1 MNGLTPEALL
11 VLQKIIGACAARP
24 FTEAQAEQLCPAAL
38 CRAEL
43 QLALLELRE
52 AGLLELRQKLWGERL
67 YQISERHLP
76 LLQRMLFP
84 RVSVQAVKVNKMVV
98 EAGPELSGELFRA
111 LAFIAEEGLPLTAKG
126 AIHKKNINRLAASL
140 TLPEE
145 HLKGLFP
152 AAQQEVYPFPLP
164 VMVILDLLLCLGL
177 VRREDSAYLLVTQV
191 LESWLQLSGKQ
202 MSSLLYGLVLSRYG
216 QPDPAGQHF
225 RYMVS
230 SADYPSGRWFA
241 LPDILEWMLEAGLV
255 QEEAAAT
262 LEASART
269 WLTGLA
275 GFGWCELGS
284 TEDGAVCFR
293 WTAARPQLPLDEA
306 AAFLRRSLE
315 VQEPEG
321 VTEGSVDQQEDL
333 PQQDETRPASDS
345 PGFIVQ
351 PDFEVLV
358 PAECPYSHRWL
369 LAGCAE
375 LLHSDDLWSY
385 RLTRE
390 KLESAAELGMSP
402 GTVIS
407 WLADHAQGG
416 LPAQV
421 ELSLRQWSKG
431 IGRTELAVVILLAC
445 RSEADGNDIAAHPRL
460 SGMLARIGPLHFIV
474 RSEDV
479 EAVRKELEAAG
490 LAPPKRIAGQEAQPG
505 SRWPLLNGSQ
515 TEDFSAYA
523 LPVHGQ
529 ENGLFAFPPVPPLI
543 PLNLHAAEEA
553 VLSGL
558 AAVPQMWIKQ
568 WRKYHVTTAQ
578 KVMEQAL
585 EWGVKVR
592 LSMEGE
598 ACDFI
603 PAGISRNP
611 WEVQGTLLLAKPDRV
626 QEVRLNAADWQE
638 MQLMIPKMR
647 RNSSS
652 A

>member
-1 MNGLTPEALL
+1 MNGITAEALL
-11 VLQKIIGACAARP
+11 VLQKIVKACAARP
-24 FTEAQAEQLCPAAL
+24 FAEAQAEQLCPAAL

-67 YQISERHLP
+67 YQIPESQLP
-76 LLQRMLFP
+76 PLHRMLFP
-84 RVSVQAVKVNKMVV
+84 YEPVQAVNAIKIDE

-140 TLPEE
+140 KLPEE
-145 HLKGLFP
+145 PLKGLFP

-164 VMVILDLLLCLGL
+164 VMVVLDLLLCLGL
-177 VRREDSAYLLVTQV
+177 VRRGDSAYLLETER
-191 LESWLQLSGKQ
+191 LESWLHLSGKQ

-216 QPDPAGQHF
+216 QPDPAGQHI
-225 RYMVS
+225 RYLAF
-230 SADYPSGRWFA
+230 SADHPTGMWFA
-241 LPDILEWMLEAGLV
+241 LRDILERMLEAGLA
-255 QEEAAAT
+255 QDQDTAA
-262 LEASART
+262 LEASARG

-293 WTAARPQLPLDEA
+293 WTAARPQLPPNGA
-306 AAFLRRSLE
+306 AAFSSRSIE
-315 VQEPEG
+315 VQEAG
-321 VTEGSVDQQEDL
+321 DVTEGSLGQEDL
-333 PQQDETRPASDS
+333 PQQDEIRQAADS

-375 LLHSDDLWSY
+375 LQHSDDLWSY

-390 KLESAAELGMSP
+390 KLESAAEQGMSP
-402 GTVIS
+402 EAVIS
-407 WLADHAQGG
+407 WLAAHARGG

-421 ELSLRQWSKG
+421 ELSLRQWGKG
-431 IGRTELAVVILLAC
+431 IGRTELAEAILLAC

-460 SGMLARIGPLHFIV
+460 SGLLARIGPLPFIV
-474 RSEDV
+474 RSDDV
-479 EAVRKELEAAG
+479 ETVRKELGAAG
-490 LAPPKRIAGQEAQPG
+490 MAPPKRIAGQEAQPG
-505 SRWPLLNGSQ
+505 RDWPLVNGSR
-515 TEDFSAYA
+515 TGDIAVYA

-529 ENGLFAFPPVPPLI
+529 ATGLFAFAPVPPLV
-543 PLNLHAAEEA
+543 PSNLHATEEA
-553 VLSGL
+553 VLTGL

-568 WRKYHVTTAQ
+568 WRKYHATTAQ
-578 KVMEQAL
+578 KVMEQAM

-592 LSMEGE
+592 LSMEGKVCE
-598 ACDFI
+598 FI
-603 PAGISRNP
+603 PARISRNP
-611 WEVQGTLLLAKPDRV
+611 WEVQGALLLDKPDRV

-638 MQLMIPKMR
+638 MQLMIPNMR

>member
-1 MNGLTPEALL
+1 MNGLTAEAMV
-11 VLQKIIGACAARP
+11 VLQKIIKACAARP
-24 FTEAQAEQLCPAAL
+24 FGEAQAELLCPDAL

-67 YQISERHLP
+67 YQIPEKHLP
-76 LLQRMLFP
+76 SLQRILFP
-84 RVSVQAVKVNKMVV
+84 RVPVQAVEVTAMDE

-126 AIHKKNINRLAASL
+126 AIHKKNINRLAAGL
-140 TLPEE
+140 TLPGEQ
-145 HLKGLFP
+145 LKGLFP
-152 AAQQEVYPFPLP
+152 AARQEVYPFPLP

-177 VRREDSAYLLVTQV
+177 VRRGDSAFLLETRV

-225 RYMVS
+225 RYIVS
-230 SADYPSGRWFA
+230 SADYPSGMWFA
-241 LPDILEWMLEAGLV
+241 LRDILERMLGAGLV
-255 QEEAAAT
+255 RDQGTAA
-262 LEASART
+262 LEASARI
-269 WLTGLA
+269 WLAGLA
-275 GFGWCELGS
+275 AFGWCELGR
-284 TEDGAVCFR
+284 TEDGSVCFR
-293 WTAARPQLPLDEA
+293 WTTARPQFPLYEA
-306 AAFLRRSLE
+306 AAFSSRSLDI
-315 VQEPEG
+315 QEPSDE
-321 VTEGSVDQQEDL
+321 TEESFDQENL
-333 PQQDETRPASDS
+333 PQQDEIRPASDS

-375 LLHSDDLWSY
+375 LQHSDDLWSY

-390 KLESAAELGMSP
+390 KLESAAEQGLSP
-402 GTVIS
+402 ETVIS

-431 IGRTELAVVILLAC
+431 IGRTELAEVILLAC

-460 SGMLARIGPLHFIV
+460 SGLLARIGPQHFIV
-474 RSEDV
+474 RMEDV
-479 EAVRKELEAAG
+479 ESVRKELRAAG
-490 LAPPKRIAGQEAQPG
+490 LAPPKRIAGQKAEPG
-505 SRWPLLNGSQ
+505 SGWPFLNGSGMV
-515 TEDFSAYA
+515 DFSAYT
-523 LPVHGQ
+523 LPVHGH
-529 ENGLFAFPPVPPLI
+529 ETGLFAFAPVPPLI
-543 PLNLHAAEEA
+543 PLNLHASEEA

-568 WRKYHVTTAQ
+568 WRKYHATTAQ
-578 KVMEQAL
+578 KVMEQAV

-598 ACDFI
+598 VCEFI
-603 PAGISRNP
+603 PARISRNP
-611 WEVQGTLLLAKPDRV
+611 WEVQGTLLLARPDRV
-626 QEVRLNAADWQE
+626 QEARLSAGDWQE